1 MLVRV
6 YDRKTKRYYKS
17 ILYATVNFEWF
28 QRDVVLNPFTDS
40 FELVDYL
47 DKSQTPAEALVE
59 RIQKPPAAY
68 KEYRNAFLLKL
79 KKYCEEHQKSFQL
92 KSLRGY
98 PDICENYAFLA
109 DLLENGCVP
118 AIRYPIQIREPED
131 QDIWTYIRTQQD
143 ADTFMKLFA
152 GFHDSYLV
160 KIVYSEEYGYT
171 NAIVTFDNSCWYG
184 IVELCFEGVQTLH
197 IKPAKE
203 NYDNYIYDATLLVK
217 DEMIFWADD
226 ISMQERFISE
236 DIASGYESSYILA
249 LNLKW
254 RKIG

>member
-6 YDRKTKRYYKS
+6 YDRKTKQYYKS
-17 ILYATVNFEWF
+17 ILYATVDSGWF
-28 QRDVVLNPFTDS
+28 QKDVVLNPFTDF
-40 FELVDYL
+40 FELVDYF

-59 RIQKPPAAY
+59 SIQKAPAEY
-68 KEYRNAFLLKL
+68 KEYKNTFLLKF
-79 KKYCEEHQKSFQL
+79 KKYCREHQKSIQL
-92 KSLRGY
+92 KSLWGY
-98 PDICENYAFLA
+98 PDVCENYAFLT
-109 DLLENGCVP
+109 DLLENGSVS
-118 AIRYPIQIREPED
+118 AVRYPVQIREPED
-131 QDIWTYIRTQQD
+131 QDIWTYIWTQQD

-152 GFHDSYLV
+152 GFHDSYLI

-171 NAIVTFDNSCWYG
+171 NAIATFDNSCWYG

-197 IKPAKE
+197 IKSAKE

-217 DEMIFWADD
+217 DEMIFWTDD
-226 ISMQERFISE
+226 ILTQEGQMPKGI
-236 DIASGYESSYILA
+236 ESSYDGSYILS